1 MRLVGFTIEIYHD
14 ARPFKRQKYFSYS
27 AKSENHFPIA
37 TVAIR
42 ECLYVVSKT
51 TVLQNFIFLDIK

>member
-27 AKSENHFPIA
+27 AKRETHFPI
-37 TVAIR
+37 AIR